1 MRCYGDKTVH
11 TKSIQKDNKIMRYYL
26 PFLYTFFYNR
36 KGLDGIAYFLEYCG
50 ALFVLVWLCGD
61 GVTEIFLFFGALS
74 AYMTL
79 YEIGYLENNVIA
91 IKNEQH
97 PTLRHTEQELIYLE
111 QNYPKIIRIRYALVV
126 ILTALMAF
134 WIDVVPFISLLVL
147 SRIIFY
153 LYNMKYREGLVH
165 RLLFMALRFLRYVS
179 PVWFLGLP
187 ALFFAGVVSLVNL
200 INNFAWY
207 DRWGVHLPRF
217 FGTKLFDGL
226 VYATLFLL
234 FYQFENQRMVWL
246 FLYMAIIKF
255 ILFSIV
261 LLQKKVFC
269 HV

>member
-1 MRCYGDKTVH
+1 MRCDGDETVY
-11 TKSIQKDNKIMRYYL
+11 TKSIKKDNKIMQYYL
-26 PFLYTFFYNR
+26 PFLYTFSYNR

-50 ALFVLVWLCGD
+50 ALFILVWLFGNGLTD
-61 GVTEIFLFFGALS
+61 IFLLFGALS

-79 YEIGYLENNVIA
+79 YEIGYLENNVKA
-91 IKNEQH
+91 IRNEQN
-97 PTLRHTEQELIYLE
+97 PTLRHTAPELIYLE
-111 QNYPKIIRIRYALVV
+111 QNYPKIIRKRYTVV
-126 ILTALMAF
+126 IILTALMALGV
-134 WIDVVPFISLLVL
+134 DVIPFVLLLVV

-187 ALFFAGVVSLVNL
+187 ALFFAGFVSLVNL
-200 INNFAWY
+200 VNNFAWY

-261 LLQKKVFC
+261 FLQKKVFC